1 MTLEDT
7 IEHRIM
13 TVVEYHFRAT
23 DQWQRDF
30 SRQLYLKLIANKRME
45 EQ

>member
-1 MTLEDT
+1 MTTEDT
-7 IEHRIM
+7 IERRI
-13 TVVEYHFRAT
+13 TAVIEYHFRAT